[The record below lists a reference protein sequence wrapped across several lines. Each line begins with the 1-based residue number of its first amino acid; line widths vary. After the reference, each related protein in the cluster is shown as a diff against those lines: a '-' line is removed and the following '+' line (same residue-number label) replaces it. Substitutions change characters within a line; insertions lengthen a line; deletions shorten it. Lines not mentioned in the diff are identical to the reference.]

1 MNIQVLKRGL
11 RHNEIYFL
19 SAFGEGRGIWHGPEA
34 CSPGSVLEA
43 EFEVPGLLM
52 RWIDIVPA
60 AERSAAAIA
69 LDGGSVVLTGVLES
83 IEEDGAGY
91 LRLGDT
97 LVMFECLGEPMAL
110 GGYVELRTDALML
123 YPVYL

>member
-1 MNIQVLKRGL
+1 MNIEVLERGM
-11 RHNEIYFL
+11 RHNEIYFR
-19 SAFGEGRGIWHGPEA
+19 SALGEGRGIWHGGAA
-34 CSPGSVLEA
+34 CEPGAVLEV

-60 AERSAAAIA
+60 GRSEPAIA
-69 LDGGSVVLTGVLES
+69 LDGGSVILTGVLES

-91 LRLGDT
+91 LRLGDG

-110 GGYVELRTDALML
+110 GGYVELRTGGLQL
-123 YPVYL
+123 YPVHL